1 FSLPMAYGTANRTTS
16 QPSAA
21 TGTSPRY
28 QEWWNAPTT
37 PSARP
42 SSASMPYA
50 APASAPAAGP
60 GGAGVAA
67 SPPAATGAVSSVMR
81 PRLADAG
88 EQVGLQEAR
97 SAQTALPGGHAR
109 HPRARRARLQG
120 EELDAED
127 LPPDAVGE
135 REPRLVHHDL
145 RG

>member
-1 FSLPMAYGTANRTTS
+1 MTKSPARCFVASANVAMNHPTAGTAAAIFPRFSLPMAYGTANRTTS

-109 HPRARRARLQG
+109 HPQIG
-120 EELDAED
+120 
-127 LPPDAVGE
+127 
-135 REPRLVHHDL
+135 
-145 RG
+145 